1 MFANQVKMV
10 KQYFLKKNEKYRGFA
25 KKIYFVKNT
34 MQGLIKEDLLN

>member
-10 KQYFLKKNEKYRGFA
+10 KQYFLKKNEKYSDFA
-25 KKIYFVKNT
+25 KKIYFVKST